1 MSKSIQVGIDH
12 ILSRA
17 FYYWRKTLLY
27 QFLSSVIYFSILLF
41 VILFFAEKY
50 GILDEYIRIISTY
63 NNDRVQLQEDLI
75 KLSQTSEYLHLA
87 LIIVG
92 VKAFLFPLQIGLLH
106 IYRKID
112 LNESPTISD
121 LFIGYSGANFFIFVG
136 YYLFWYMLFSYGA
149 PFVFLSVLW
158 VLLTLF
164 SAPLIFF
171 MKQPLFRTIGINLKV
186 MKVYFIPIIVCL
198 LLSLVFRYSG
208 ALVFGVGILLT
219 YFFST
224 AVVYSLYQTL
234 FKEVRE

>member
-1 MSKSIQVGIDH
+1 
-12 ILSRA
+12 
-17 FYYWRKTLLY
+17 
-27 QFLSSVIYFSILLF
+27 
-41 VILFFAEKY
+41 
-50 GILDEYIRIISTY
+50 
-63 NNDRVQLQEDLI
+63 
-75 KLSQTSEYLHLA
+75 
-87 LIIVG
+87 
-92 VKAFLFPLQIGLLH
+92 
-106 IYRKID
+106 
-112 LNESPTISD
+112 
-121 LFIGYSGANFFIFVG
+121 
-136 YYLFWYMLFSYGA
+136 MLFSYGA

-224 AVVYSLYQTL
+224 AIVYSLYQTL